1 MRSTTPRAA
10 LRRAAG
16 TLAAAGLLAA
26 GALALSTPARAAG
39 PVMGVGG
46 PAETALHPYPASGGP
61 QRASVAI
68 TVDNPSPDE
77 EHGRFEGEY
86 TVTFDLGGIAGVA
99 DAVFGAEGGAESGTE
114 GGADCAITGTTGVC
128 HGAGLAPGTNPLPV
142 LRVGAAAGSEE
153 GESGTIR
160 ITGTADGAAF
170 APFTTR
176 IVIGGPDLVMERAP
190 LEQELVPGRTQPFP
204 LAFANHGTRA
214 ADGVVL
220 TLMYT
225 RGIEFTERYENCVYR
240 EDDAGQGVPVWTTA
254 LCSVE
259 GSYEVGAVYELA
271 EPLEL
276 RATQRAYRDTLV
288 YRINEAG
295 PATRGAEEAPGA
307 RSTPGSRGN
316 VLTLKETPAVR
327 SSDLNPGDNQQEI
340 DFSTANTAD
349 FAAYGDTAA
358 GLPGS
363 TVGADIGFRNDGP
376 AWIGNPRSGEPVATV
391 DFTVPEGASVTAWP
405 GSCRGVTADGQYRGE
420 QAGAP
425 RYVCDTSMAV
435 REDAD
440 VALHFDLKIVEPVTG
455 ASGVVEVR
463 NTRSR
468 DPLLPFDPDRTNN
481 TAAVVL
487 NAENSGGSGDSG
499 ATASGS
505 TSGSAGGGSD
515 SGGSGGGPA
524 NGGSASAGSGSAGS
538 TGPTDQE
545 AGTGGRLAATGTDAL
560 TAAGAAAAALLAG
573 GVTYVSA
580 RRRLRH

>member
-26 GALALSTPARAAG
+26 GSLALSAPARAAG
-39 PVMGVGG
+39 PVMGFGG
-46 PAETALHPYPASGGP
+46 PAETALYPYPASGGP
-61 QRASVAI
+61 RQASVAI
-68 TVDNPSPDE
+68 TVDNLSRDE
-77 EHGRFEGEY
+77 AHGRFEGAY

-99 DAVFGAEGGAESGTE
+99 DAAFDAEGGAECE
-114 GGADCAITGTTGVC
+114 ITGTTGVC
-128 HGAGLAPGTNPLPV
+128 RGAGLAPGTNPLPE
-142 LRVGAAAGSEE
+142 LRVSAAAGSEE
-153 GESGTIR
+153 GDSGTIR
-160 ITGTADGAAF
+160 ITGTASGATF

-176 IVIGGPDLVMERAP
+176 VGIGGPDLVMERAP
-190 LEQELVPGRTQPFP
+190 LEQELRPGRTQPFP

-225 RGIEFTERYENCVYR
+225 RGIEFTERYENCVYS

-259 GSYEVGAVYELA
+259 GSYEAGAVYELA
-271 EPLEL
+271 EPLVL
-276 RATQRAYRDTLV
+276 RATPRAYRDTLV

-295 PATRGAEEAPGA
+295 PAPRGAEGAPGA
-307 RSTPGSRGN
+307 RSAPGARGN
-316 VLTLKETPAVR
+316 VLTLKEAPAVR
-327 SSDLNPGDNQQEI
+327 SSDLDPRDNQQEI
-340 DFSTANTAD
+340 DFRTANTAD

-358 GLPGS
+358 GRPGS

-376 AWIGNPRSGEPVATV
+376 AWIGDLRSGEPVATV

-405 GSCRGVTADGQYRGE
+405 TGCRGVAADGEYREE

-440 VALHFDLKIVEPVTG
+440 LALHFDVKIVEAVTG

-468 DPLLPFDPDRTNN
+468 DPLLPFDPDRSNN
-481 TAAVVL
+481 TASLVL
-487 NAENSGGSGDSG
+487 NAPGTGDPD
-499 ATASGS
+499 AAASGS
-505 TSGSAGGGSD
+505 TSGSADGSGD
-515 SGGSGGGPA
+515 GGSGGGTA
-524 NGGSASAGSGSAGS
+524 DGGSASTGSTSAGSGSTGS
-538 TGPTDQE
+538 SGPAPQE
-545 AGTGGRLAATGTDAL
+545 SGTGGRLAATGTGAAS
-560 TAAGAAAAALLAG
+560 AAGAAAALLLAG
-573 GVTYVSA
+573 GLLYWATG
-580 RRRLRH
+580 RRATR